1 MNCEGPG
8 AATALA
14 RQPQFTTMMPVATI
28 LQVVSRRLD
37 RLGFGSMSLKMAIV
51 KHTSDTGGLS
61 GLDHA
66 ASAPNLG
73 CGNEVLT

>member
-1 MNCEGPG
+1 MDMPLENILHIEDVSRT
-8 AATALA
+8 TA
-14 RQPQFTTMMPVATI
+14 VATI